1 MQGSGIQVDPA
12 PMKQVEAL
20 KMIEQERLTIEHHLA
35 IHLVDAIAA
44 DIPGRRVKPKMFACS
59 ARGKSCNNFVEIPL
73 IGIGILGNLCG
84 AGR

>member
-44 DIPGRRVKPKMFACS
+44 DIPARNGDWLLREWRPSPLGRNGPADRD
-59 ARGKSCNNFVEIPL
+59 
-73 IGIGILGNLCG
+73 
-84 AGR
+84 GRW